1 MIKHTEGPWQVL
13 LNARDRD
20 SARIFAGSKYLG
32 IVGNSDDTYEQT
44 YSNAY
49 LIAAAPELLEALEA
63 AIPLLHT
70 GDELPLDYYKDKPS
84 ALGKALRAI
93 AKAKGE

>member
-1 MIKHTEGPWQVL
+1 MSNTQVAIDL
-13 LNARDRD
+13 LHQLEKVEAQRD
-20 SARIFAGSKYLG
+20 
-32 IVGNSDDTYEQT
+32 
-44 YSNAY
+44 
-49 LIAAAPELLEALEA
+49 ELLEALEA

-93 AKAKGE
+93 AKAKGEA